1 MPQMYHLYSAIVKLC
16 LYIFCCV
23 LLVQNETLAQ
33 GLSNDFPSPP
43 EAQLE
48 SARLLYNNLKLEEAL
63 RAYNTMLVEYQDNGE
78 VLFGLAL
85 TTEALQDYD
94 QALIYYNLLVH
105 YDFELPEIYMNRGK
119 IRYAKMQF
127 EAARNDF
134 EIGEQVPVRETR
146 LVQFKGWTPS
156 EGSATQME
164 EISTSNSWANEFTE
178 WQAKCLLKLNR
189 LEDALLKYQELI
201 ERAPKSVLYLLGR
214 SEVYIVN
221 GDMTAA
227 INDLK
232 NALMIDPSNEQATFN
247 LLQLSNEDV
256 SEEDLLN
263 LYDEILATSPD
274 ITEVFMN
281 KGIILYKRGD
291 YSDALENANKAIELN
306 NEKGIYFFNRSLI
319 YTKMERFAEAN
330 KDLREAVSLHPDYAP
345 AWAALG
351 NNHIEMER
359 YSEAIEDFQLALF
372 YDANNPIYHFNRAVA
387 FHKSGKLPEACNDF
401 GIAANMG
408 LKEAQEMTLKLC
420 GIKK

>member
-1 MPQMYHLYSAIVKLC
+1 MSQRYHLYSAIVKLR

-63 RAYNTMLVEYQDNGE
+63 RAYNTMLVEFQDNGE

-164 EISTSNSWANEFTE
+164 EISTSDSWANEFTE

-189 LEDALLKYQELI
+189 LEDALLEYQELI

-256 SEEDLLN
+256 
-263 LYDEILATSPD
+263 
-274 ITEVFMN
+274 
-281 KGIILYKRGD
+281 
-291 YSDALENANKAIELN
+291 
-306 NEKGIYFFNRSLI
+306 
-319 YTKMERFAEAN
+319 
-330 KDLREAVSLHPDYAP
+330 
-345 AWAALG
+345 
-351 NNHIEMER
+351 
-359 YSEAIEDFQLALF
+359 
-372 YDANNPIYHFNRAVA
+372 
-387 FHKSGKLPEACNDF
+387 
-401 GIAANMG
+401 
-408 LKEAQEMTLKLC
+408 
-420 GIKK
+420 